1 MSPIQEDAASIFEQ
15 SVQYRE
21 QLVKVSGI
29 QSDVGQMLVKS
40 ANQFISERE
49 STGGKTILAGYPFF
63 EDWGRDTMIAMAG
76 CCITTKQFETAKD
89 IFSHLYAVLSRW
101 IDAKSLPRRWKK
113 TNVQYR

>member
-63 EDWGRDTMIAMAG
+63 EDWGRDTMMQWQG
-76 CCITTKQFETAKD
+76 VVLQRSNLRLQK
-89 IFSHLYAVLSRW
+89 IFFAPLCSIVKM
-101 IDAKSLPRRWKK
+101 D
-113 TNVQYR
+113 